1 MSITAFT
8 GPLVSFGNEAGA
20 SEAADYNPEGAT
32 SLFFHGGALLDH
44 RGPFTYN
51 PGQDF
56 GATNNGWLGF
66 NTFKTVWAPP
76 VTLSN
81 TIIAAAAHITAGT
94 PMTLASATTTG
105 LAVGV
110 SFPRQDT
117 NVLVTGLLELDPLA
131 VSCTASLTS
140 GSNVFTVS
148 AMGTGSGNHPNGLCP
163 GMVLTDSTT
172 AANIPTGTYIT
183 GYTTGSGGV
192 GTYTMS
198 ANATATAASD
208 TVTGLFT
215 GTLVNPITGNT
226 SYGNTIPFGSA
237 GTVRLYNPM
246 AMIARAVSITSTTSQ
261 VSGTVFTINGLD
273 IYGYPM
279 SETIT
284 TSGTSATTTN
294 GKKAFKYIKSVTPT
308 VHSDGTGSYSVG
320 TLDIIGFPLRSD
332 VFQLGMEID
341 ISLEMNNAA
350 ITSATGYVAAVVT
363 SPATATTGDVRGT
376 YTLQTSSNGTLLAGV
391 SQSPLVANMGS
402 TTGLFGVTQYTAW

>member
-8 GPLVSFGNEAGA
+8 GPVVAFGNETGT

-44 RGPFTYN
+44 RAPFTYN

-66 NTFKTVWAPP
+66 NTFKTVWAAPAA
-76 VTLSN
+76 LSN
-81 TIIAAAAHITAGT
+81 TLISASVHIVAAT
-94 PMTLASATTTG
+94 PMTLASASTTG

-117 NVLVTGLLELDPLA
+117 NVLVTGLLEIDPLS

-140 GSNVFTVS
+140 GSNVLTVAS
-148 AMGTGSGNHPNGLCP
+148 MNTGTGYHPHGFCP
-163 GMVLTDSTT
+163 GMVLTDAST
-172 AANIPTGTYIT
+172 AGNIPTGAYIT

-215 GTLVNPITGNT
+215 GTITNPTTGGV
-226 SYGNTIPFGSA
+226 SYGNTIPFGQA

-246 AMIARAVSITSTTSQ
+246 AMIGRAVSITSTTSQ
-261 VSGTVFTINGLD
+261 VNATIFTINGLD
-273 IYGYPM
+273 VYGYPM
-279 SETIT
+279 TETIT
-284 TSGTSATTTN
+284 TSGTSSHDHERQEGVQIHFQRDAEQ
-294 GKKAFKYIKSVTPT
+294 
-308 VHSDGTGSYSVG
+308 DGWNRNLCGRDTRYLRFPVAVG
-320 TLDIIGFPLRSD
+320 QFP
-332 VFQLGMEID
+332 VGH
-341 ISLEMNNAA
+341 
-350 ITSATGYVAAVVT
+350 
-363 SPATATTGDVRGT
+363 GDRC
-376 YTLQTSSNGTLLAGV
+376 LA
-391 SQSPLVANMGS
+391 
-402 TTGLFGVTQYTAW
+402 